1 MKIIDYIRDKGL
13 FLAINLMIFMIISF
27 LMYSADVALVII
39 FLLFC
44 VCFLPLLT
52 YILIEYIKFRKYFNT
67 VENILE
73 NLDKKYLLPEVLNE
87 PNFIEGEEIN
97 YIFKVLSRDMHENV
111 KYYKNIQEEYREYIE
126 MWVHEIKTPIAST
139 KLLIE
144 NNTNEITRK
153 IDTQMDK
160 IENFVEQVLY
170 YSRSDEVG
178 KDYIIKKIE
187 LSKVVKYVVKKNQRD
202 FIGKRISLKLGELDE
217 IIYSDAKWIEFI
229 LNQIVGNAIKY
240 SKGQGDKIKIE
251 SKTLAN
257 SVVLTIE
264 DNGVGIIERDL
275 NRVFEKGF
283 TGENGRKFGKSTGIG
298 LYLCKKLCDKM
309 GLGLNIESEENKG
322 TKVTVIF
329 PQIENLI
336 WLLVVS
342 STPYIGVILNFAV
355 LVGIGI
361 YANDLYLDHING
373 NSIY

>member
-1 MKIIDYIRDKGL
+1 MKY
-13 FLAINLMIFMIISF
+13 
-27 LMYSADVALVII
+27 
-39 FLLFC
+39 
-44 VCFLPLLT
+44 
-52 YILIEYIKFRKYFNT
+52 RKYFSNIN
-67 VENILE
+67 NILE
-73 NLDKKYLLPEVLNE
+73 SLDKKYLLPEVLQE
-87 PNFIEGEEIN
+87 PNFMVGENIN
-97 YIFKVLSRDMHENV
+97 DILKELSRDMHEQV
-111 KYYKNIQEEYREYIE
+111 KHYRNIQEEYREYIE

-178 KDYIIKKIE
+178 KDYIIKKTE
-187 LSKVVKYVVKKNQRD
+187 LSQVVKSVVKKNQRD
-202 FIGKRISLKLGELDE
+202 FIGKRISLQLGDLDE

-240 SKGQGDKIKIE
+240 SKGKDDKIKIE
-251 SKTLAN
+251 SKALAN
-257 SVVLTIE
+257 SIVLTIE
-264 DNGVGIIERDL
+264 DNGVGINERDL
-275 NRVFEKGF
+275 SRVFEKGF

-329 PQIENLI
+329 PRTENLI
-336 WLLVVS
+336 
-342 STPYIGVILNFAV
+342 
-355 LVGIGI
+355 
-361 YANDLYLDHING
+361 H
-373 NSIY
+373 

>member
-1 MKIIDYIRDKGL
+1 MKISDYVKDRGI
-13 FLAINLMIFMIISF
+13 FIAINLMIFMIISSF
-27 LMYSADVALVII
+27 MYSANVASVII
-39 FLLFC
+39 FLIFC
-44 VCFLPLLT
+44 VWFLPLIT
-52 YILIEYIKFRKYFNT
+52 YMVIEYIKLRKYFNT
-67 VENILE
+67 VKNILE

-111 KYYKNIQEEYREYIE
+111 KYYKNMQEEYREYIE

-144 NNTNEITRK
+144 NNTNKITRK
-153 IDTQMDK
+153 IDTQMDR

-187 LSKVVKYVVKKNQRD
+187 LSKVVKSVVKKNQRD
-202 FIGKRISLKLGELDE
+202 FIGKRISLQLGELDE

-240 SKGQGDKIKIE
+240 SKGEGDKIKIE
-251 SKTLAN
+251 SKRLAN

-309 GLGLNIESEENKG
+309 GLGLNIESKENEG
-322 TKVTVIF
+322 TKVTIIF
-329 PQIENLI
+329 PQIENL
-336 WLLVVS
+336 
-342 STPYIGVILNFAV
+342 TY
-355 LVGIGI
+355 
-361 YANDLYLDHING
+361 
-373 NSIY
+373 

>member
-1 MKIIDYIRDKGL
+1 MKIVDYIRDKGL
-13 FLAINLMIFMIISF
+13 FLAINLMIFIIISF
-27 LMYSADVALVII
+27 LMYSANVALVII

-44 VCFLPLLT
+44 IWFLPLLT
-52 YILIEYIKFRKYFNT
+52 YMLIEYIKFRKYFNT

-187 LSKVVKYVVKKNQRD
+187 LSQVVKSVVKKNQRD
-202 FIGKRISLKLGELDE
+202 FIGKRISLQLGDLDE

-240 SKGQGDKIKIE
+240 SKGQSDKIKIE
-251 SKTLAN
+251 SKALAN

-329 PQIENLI
+329 PKIENLI
-336 WLLVVS
+336 
-342 STPYIGVILNFAV
+342 
-355 LVGIGI
+355 
-361 YANDLYLDHING
+361 
-373 NSIY
+373 

>member
-1 MKIIDYIRDKGL
+1 MKMIDYIKEKML
-13 FLAINLMIFMIISF
+13 FLAINLMIFIIIS
-27 LMYSADVALVII
+27 LVMDFANVGPIVI

-44 VCFLPLLT
+44 IWFLPLLS
-52 YILIEYIKFRKYFNT
+52 YMLFEYIKFKRYFNT
-67 VENILE
+67 VENILD
-73 NLDKKYLLPEVLNE
+73 NLDKKYLLPEVIKD
-87 PNFIEGEEIN
+87 PNFVVGEEIN
-97 YIFKVLSRDMHENV
+97 YIFKMLSRDMHENV
-111 KYYKNIQEEYREYIE
+111 KYYKNMQEEYREYIE

-187 LSKVVKYVVKKNQRD
+187 LSQIVKYVVKKNQRD
-202 FIGKRISLKLGELDE
+202 FIGKRISLQLGELDE

-240 SKGQGDKIKIE
+240 SKGQGDKIKID
-251 SKTLAN
+251 SKKLAN
-257 SVVLTIE
+257 SVILTIE

-309 GLGLNIESEENKG
+309 GLGLNISQFE
-322 TKVTVIF
+322 I
-329 PQIENLI
+329 IL
-336 WLLVVS
+336 S
-342 STPYIGVILNFAV
+342 SL
-355 LVGIGI
+355 
-361 YANDLYLDHING
+361 
-373 NSIY
+373 